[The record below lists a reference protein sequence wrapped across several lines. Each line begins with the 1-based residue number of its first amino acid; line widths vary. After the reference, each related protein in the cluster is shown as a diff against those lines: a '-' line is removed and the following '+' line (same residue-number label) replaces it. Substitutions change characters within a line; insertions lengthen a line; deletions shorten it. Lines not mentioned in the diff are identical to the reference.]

1 MRVEP
6 RREVRED
13 TAASIAVARGV
24 AIDDRARQTTTT
36 TTTTMATA
44 TATATVVRPTSATTR
59 RAATRATTRARA
71 AREGDANARARFEL
85 RNCGDKSMAHLDAP
99 VRAPGDLTI
108 EATKSVIGRQR
119 SEAVNLP
126 IEVPTVSGA
135 HAMIDLVD
143 GKVMVTDLTSTNG
156 TFIDGE
162 ELLPGVPTQ
171 LVVGGEVIFGDEFLA
186 RFELVETADEGSG
199 DDAAD

>member
-36 TTTTMATA
+36 TTTMATA
-44 TATATVVRPTSATTR
+44 TATATVVRP
-59 RAATRATTRARA
+59 TRATTRARA

>member
-1 MRVEP
+1 MV
-6 RREVRED
+6 
-13 TAASIAVARGV
+13 AASAIARAGARATVRIERTRARGGV
-24 AIDDRARQTTTT
+24 RLARGARA
-36 TTTTMATA
+36 
-44 TATATVVRPTSATTR
+44 V
-59 RAATRATTRARA
+59 TRATAGGTDG
-71 AREGDANARARFEL
+71 EGFVL

-99 VRAPGDLTI
+99 VPPPGDLKI
-108 EATKSVIGRQR
+108 SATKSVIGRQK
-119 SEAVNLP
+119 SDAVNLP

-186 RFELVETADEGSG
+186 RFELVEAGGE
-199 DDAAD
+199 DDAQSQADAE

>member
-1 MRVEP
+1 MVATSAIARAGA
-6 RREVRED
+6 RATVRIER
-13 TAASIAVARGV
+13 ARARGG
-24 AIDDRARQTTTT
+24 ARLARGARA
-36 TTTTMATA
+36 
-44 TATATVVRPTSATTR
+44 V
-59 RAATRATTRARA
+59 TRATAGGTD
-71 AREGDANARARFEL
+71 GQGFVL

-99 VRAPGDLTI
+99 VPPPGDLKI
-108 EATKSVIGRQR
+108 SATKSVIGRQK
-119 SEAVNLP
+119 SDAVNLP

-186 RFELVETADEGSG
+186 RYELVDRGDADTE
-199 DDAAD
+199 

>member
-1 MRVEP
+1 MDRALGAG
-6 RREVRED
+6 RASRALARDARANVR
-13 TAASIAVARGV
+13 TRGRARG
-24 AIDDRARQTTTT
+24 RGS
-36 TTTTMATA
+36 
-44 TATATVVRPTSATTR
+44 VV
-59 RAATRATTRARA
+59 RARA
-71 AREGDANARARFEL
+71 SLSALASGSDAVGRFVL
-85 RNCGDKSMAHLDAP
+85 RNCGDGSQAHLDSP
-99 VRAPGDLTI
+99 VPAPGDLEI
-108 EATKSVIGRQR
+108 VAVKSVIGRVK

-126 IEVPTVSGA
+126 IGVPTVSGA

-186 RFELVETADEGSG
+186 RYELVDRGDADTE
-199 DDAAD
+199 

>member
-1 MRVEP
+1 
-6 RREVRED
+6 
-13 TAASIAVARGV
+13 
-24 AIDDRARQTTTT
+24 
-36 TTTTMATA
+36 
-44 TATATVVRPTSATTR
+44 
-59 RAATRATTRARA
+59 
-71 AREGDANARARFEL
+71 
-85 RNCGDKSMAHLDAP
+85 
-99 VRAPGDLTI
+99 
-108 EATKSVIGRQR
+108 
-119 SEAVNLP
+119 
-126 IEVPTVSGA
+126 VPTVSGA

-143 GKVMVTDLTSTNG
+143 GKVRVTDLTSTNG